1 MVARGLEGAEG
12 AVLADWHRGVLRG
25 PDSLPNEA
33 VRLHARQWLLE
44 VMRLEM
50 HGAAHEW
57 QSVSVTAERG
67 FGQERV

>member
-1 MVARGLEGAEG
+1 MVARGLERVEEA
-12 AVLADWHRGVLRG
+12 ALADWHRSVLRG
-25 PDSLPNEA
+25 PGHLPNEA

-67 FGQERV
+67 FGPEQV